1 MIKLVFLLW
10 TIFSTLLWGQLQTF
24 RNCTLVTKDWADG
37 DSFAVKF
44 PDGKE
49 RTVRLYGVDCIEM
62 HVKGDDTN
70 ARRLRDQR
78 RYFGIA
84 DITMA
89 KSVGE
94 AAKAGSSAFLQKPF
108 TVRTM
113 FADARGDSRYE
124 RVYGFVELSDGRDLS
139 EVLVEVGLA
148 RAFGV
153 VRQLHDG
160 RTGEE
165 WAEHLKDLELIAARK
180 GLGAW
185 RHTDWTR
192 LAEARKEARDEVK
205 EIKVAQGEE
214 NASEDN
220 PVDLNKATL
229 EELMKLPKV
238 GRKTAE
244 EIIKARPYRSLKD
257 LDRVSGIGA
266 KTIEL
271 IGPLVKVGG

>member
-10 TIFSTLLWGQLQTF
+10 TIFPTVLWGQLQTF
-24 RNCTLVTKDWADG
+24 RNCTLVSKDWADG

-94 AAKAGSSAFLQKPF
+94 AAKAGSSAFMQKPF

-139 EVLVEVGLA
+139 EVLVEAGLA

-153 VRQLHDG
+153 VRQLQDG

-185 RHTDWTR
+185 RYTDWTR

-205 EIKVAQGEE
+205 ELKVAQGEE

-257 LDRVSGIGA
+257 LDKVSGIGA

-271 IGPLVKVGG
+271 IAPLVKVRG

>member
-1 MIKLVFLLW
+1 MIRLVFLLL
-10 TIFSTLLWGQLQTF
+10 TIFPTLLCAQLQTF
-24 RNCTLVTKDWADG
+24 RNCTLVTKDWDDG
-37 DSFAVKF
+37 DSFAVRF

-84 DITMA
+84 DITLA

-94 AAKAGSSAFLQKPF
+94 AAKASSSSWMQKPF
-108 TVRTM
+108 TVRTI

-124 RVYGFVELSDGRDLS
+124 RVYGFVELADGRDLS
-139 EVLVEVGLA
+139 ETLVESGLA

-153 VRQLHDG
+153 VRQLQDG

-165 WAEHLKDLELIAARK
+165 WSEYLKDLELIAARK
-180 GLGAW
+180 GVGAW
-185 RHTDWTR
+185 KHTDWSM
-192 LAEARKEARDEVK
+192 LAQARKEARDEVK
-205 EIKVAQGEE
+205 ELKVAQGEE

-220 PVDLNKATL
+220 PVDLNTATL

-238 GRKTAE
+238 GKKTAE

-257 LDRVSGIGA
+257 LDRVPGIGA

-271 IGPLVKVGG
+271 IAPTVKVGG

>member
-1 MIKLVFLLW
+1 VIKLVFLLW
-10 TIFSTLLWGQLQTF
+10 TIFPTVLLGQLQTI
-24 RNCTLVTKDWADG
+24 RNCTLVPKDWADG

-84 DITMA
+84 DITIA

-94 AAKAGSSAFLQKPF
+94 AAKVSSAGWMQKPF
-108 TVRTM
+108 IVRTM

-124 RVYGFVELSDGRDLS
+124 RVYGFIELADGRDLS
-139 EVLVEVGLA
+139 EALVEAGLA

-160 RTGEE
+160 RTGDE

-185 RHTDWTR
+185 KHTDWTR
-192 LAEARKEARDEVK
+192 LAESRKEARDEVK
-205 EIKVAQGEE
+205 ELKVAQGEE

-257 LDRVSGIGA
+257 LDKVSGIGP

>member
-1 MIKLVFLLW
+1 MIRLVFLLL
-10 TIFSTLLWGQLQTF
+10 TIFPTLLCAQLQTF

-37 DSFAVKF
+37 DSFAVRF

-84 DITMA
+84 DITLA

-94 AAKAGSSAFLQKPF
+94 AAKTSSSAWMQKPF
-108 TVRTM
+108 TVRTI

-124 RVYGFVELSDGRDLS
+124 RVYGFVELADGRDLS
-139 EVLVEVGLA
+139 ETLVESGLA

-153 VRQLHDG
+153 VRQLQDG

-165 WAEHLKDLELIAARK
+165 WSEYLKDLELIAARK
-180 GLGAW
+180 GVGAW
-185 RHTDWTR
+185 KHTDWSM
-192 LAEARKEARDEVK
+192 LAQTRKEARDEVK
-205 EIKVAQGEE
+205 ELKVAQGEE

-220 PVDLNKATL
+220 PVDLNTATL

-238 GRKTAE
+238 GKKTAE

-257 LDRVSGIGA
+257 LDRVPGIGA
-266 KTIEL
+266 KTIKM
-271 IGPLVKVGG
+271 IAPMVKVGG

>member
-1 MIKLVFLLW
+1 VIKLVFLLW
-10 TIFSTLLWGQLQTF
+10 TIFPTVLWGQLQTF
-24 RNCTLVTKDWADG
+24 RNCTLVSKDWADG

-94 AAKAGSSAFLQKPF
+94 AAKAGSTGWMQKPI

-185 RHTDWTR
+185 RYTDWTR

-205 EIKVAQGEE
+205 ELKVAQGEE

-257 LDRVSGIGA
+257 LDKVSGIGA

-271 IGPLVKVGG
+271 IAPLVKVGG

>member
-1 MIKLVFLLW
+1 MRLVLCLLM
-10 TIFSTLLWGQLQTF
+10 LLTTALLGQLQVFKSCTF
-24 RNCTLVTKDWADG
+24 IAKDWSDG

-84 DITMA
+84 DIMTA

-94 AAKAGSSAFLQKPF
+94 MAKSQTASWLAKPF
-108 TVRTM
+108 TVRTI
-113 FADARGDSRYE
+113 FADARGDGRYE
-124 RVYGFVELSDGRDLS
+124 RVYGFIELADGRDLS
-139 EVLVEVGLA
+139 EALVEAGLA

-153 VRQLHDG
+153 VRQLQDG
-160 RTGEE
+160 RSGDE

-180 GLGAW
+180 GVGAW
-185 RHTDWTR
+185 KHTDWSK
-192 LAEARKEARDEVK
+192 LADARKEARDEVK
-205 EIKVAQGEE
+205 EIKVAQGQE
-214 NASEDN
+214 NASEDS
-220 PVDLNKATL
+220 PVDLNKATI
-229 EELMKLPKV
+229 EELMKLPKI
-238 GRKTAE
+238 GKKTAE

-257 LDRVSGIGA
+257 LEKVSGIGP

-271 IGPLVKVGG
+271 IGPLVRVGR

>member
-1 MIKLVFLLW
+1 MIRLVPFLW
-10 TIFSTLLWGQLQTF
+10 IFFSTVLLGQLQTF
-24 RNCTLVTKDWADG
+24 RNCTLVSKDWADG
-37 DSFAVKF
+37 DSFAVRF

-84 DITMA
+84 DITTA

-94 AAKAGSSAFLQKPF
+94 AAKVSAVGFMQKPF
-108 TVRTM
+108 TVRTL
-113 FADARGDSRYE
+113 FADARGDGRFE
-124 RVYGFVELSDGRDLS
+124 RVYGFVEINDGRDLS
-139 EVLVEVGLA
+139 EILVQSGMA

-180 GLGAW
+180 GVGAW
-185 RHTDWTR
+185 KHTDWSR

-205 EIKVAQGEE
+205 EIKVAQGQE

-244 EIIKARPYRSLKD
+244 EIIKARPYQSFKD
-257 LDRVSGIGA
+257 LEKVPGIGA

-271 IGPLVKVGG
+271 IRPLVRVGG

>member
-10 TIFSTLLWGQLQTF
+10 TIFPTVLWGQLQTF
-24 RNCTLVTKDWADG
+24 RNCTLVPKDWADG

-94 AAKAGSSAFLQKPF
+94 AAKAGSSAFMQKPF

-139 EVLVEVGLA
+139 EVLVEAGLA

-153 VRQLHDG
+153 VRQLQDG

-185 RHTDWTR
+185 KHTDWTR
-192 LAEARKEARDEVK
+192 LAESRKEARDEVK

-220 PVDLNKATL
+220 PVDLNKASL

-257 LDRVSGIGA
+257 LDKVSGIGA

-271 IGPLVKVGG
+271 IAPLVKVGG

>member
-1 MIKLVFLLW
+1 MKLVLMSWVIL
-10 TIFSTLLWGQLQTF
+10 TAAVWGQLQTF
-24 RNCTLVTKDWADG
+24 PNCTLVPKEWADG

-84 DITMA
+84 DITVA
-89 KSVGE
+89 KSVGV
-94 AAKAGSSAFLQKPF
+94 AAKLSSVNWMQKPF
-108 TVRTM
+108 TVRTI
-113 FADARGDSRYE
+113 FADARGDGRYE
-124 RVYGFVELSDGRDLS
+124 RIYGFVELADGRDLS
-139 EVLVEVGLA
+139 EALVSAGLA

-153 VRQLHDG
+153 VRQLQDG
-160 RTGEE
+160 RTGDE
-165 WAEHLKDLELIAARK
+165 WSEHLKDLELIAARK

-185 RHTDWTR
+185 KHTDWSR
-192 LAEARKEARDEVK
+192 LAEVRKEARDEVK

-214 NASEDN
+214 HASEDN
-220 PVDLNKATL
+220 PIDLNQATI

-238 GRKTAE
+238 GKKTAE
-244 EIIKARPYRSLKD
+244 EIIKARPFRSIAD
-257 LDRVSGIGA
+257 LNKVPGIGS

-271 IGPLVKVGG
+271 IGPLVKVGR

>member
-1 MIKLVFLLW
+1 VIKLVFLLW
-10 TIFSTLLWGQLQTF
+10 TIFPTVLWGQLQTF
-24 RNCTLVTKDWADG
+24 RNCTLVSKDWADG

-44 PDGKE
+44 PDGNE

-84 DITMA
+84 DITTA

-94 AAKAGSSAFLQKPF
+94 AAKARSSAFMQKPF

-185 RHTDWTR
+185 RYTDWTR

-205 EIKVAQGEE
+205 ELKVAQGEE

-257 LDRVSGIGA
+257 LDKVSGIGA

-271 IGPLVKVGG
+271 IAPLVKVGG